1 MLPGTPMRSQA
12 DEYGMIYLEHPPYE
26 ILANRFLSYA
36 EIRQLK
42 QLEEVFN
49 QTYNSGRFPQTLAYL
64 VKAFGGDAFL
74 FYNELT
80 LWWEAKGLLGSS
92 HSPDR
97 VLACLREFAV
107 RLTPDQQNWVDELL
121 KFDAIC
127 DGGKSLKGEALDWNR
142 QRWETAKNNLWRDET
157 KMRHYSTDYRF
168 TNWREIKR
176 KFPLEVFAVDVAH
189 WLQTG
194 GVELSGPVP
203 IVFDLTQAKPRW
215 QVAASADFPLEDAT

>member
-1 MLPGTPMRSQA
+1 MLQIGFLKMLPGTPMRSQA

-64 VKAFGGDAFL
+64 VKVFAGDAFL

-80 LWWEAKGLLGSS
+80 LWCEAKGLLGSS

-97 VLACLREFAV
+97 VLACLHEFAG
-107 RLTPDQQNWVDELL
+107 RFTPKQQLWVGELL

-127 DGGKSLKGEALDWNR
+127 DGGRSLKGEVLDWNR
-142 QRWETAKNNLWRDET
+142 QRWETVKNNLWRDEA
-157 KMRHYSTDYRF
+157 KMRRFITDYRF

-176 KFPLEVFAVDVAH
+176 KFPLEVLL
-189 WLQTG
+189 WTL
-194 GVELSGPVP
+194 PVGCKLGTNCP
-203 IVFDLTQAKPRW
+203 DRFR
-215 QVAASADFPLEDAT
+215 S